1 MTMMQIQESQGFT
14 LDGYYYQITSVDEE
28 AETINTVCTDNQR
41 SYEFSFNEINQSS
54 NLNLD

>member
-28 AETINTVCTDNQR
+28 TETINTICTDNQR
-41 SYEFSFNEINQSS
+41 GYEFSFNEINQS
-54 NLNLD
+54 